1 MSESFL
7 LAAFPA
13 RLRRRHGPEL
23 IATMA
28 EVSGPTGPTRAD
40 RWHLMADGLRER
52 FRLPPRQ
59 PLAVVAAVL
68 TLLIGGALGAV
79 AGSWVGMWT
88 FPKMPAAGP
97 IVSQALGSDAAPP
110 TVYPNGLWMDSMS
123 TLNPGLDPT
132 KAAGD
137 AHDRLAAAGW
147 KPTSVQV
154 SGGTDGIHFR
164 RAEFRA
170 EKSGTGLEVTAYY
183 GDDSLVDVHGWSL
196 QPATYVPLV
205 LIGTVLGLLA
215 GWLAGAALSYRIA
228 GARRRRSSAVL
239 AGAGLALLL
248 IPTSWIYKYV
258 IEYLPAHVHNGLPV
272 FVHRAMG
279 DSPISDL
286 LFRINFGSLT
296 TDSWRDK
303 NLVIAGLA
311 ATALAAIVAR
321 PGRVEQEP
329 AQVA

>member
-7 LAAFPA
+7 LAAYPA

-23 IATMA
+23 ISTMA
-28 EVSGPTGPTRAD
+28 EVAGPAGPTRAD
-40 RWHLMADGLRER
+40 RWRLVSDGLRER

-59 PLAVVAAVL
+59 PLAVAAAIL
-68 TLLIGGALGAV
+68 ALLIGGALGAV
-79 AGSWVGMWT
+79 AGSWAGMWT
-88 FPKMPAAGP
+88 FPKLPAAGP
-97 IVSQALGSDAAPP
+97 IVGQALGSDTAPP
-110 TVYPNGLWMDSMS
+110 TVYPNRLWMDSMS
-123 TLNPGLDPT
+123 ALNPGLDPT
-132 KAAGD
+132 QAAGQ
-137 AHDRLAAAGW
+137 ARDRLAAAGW
-147 KPTSVQV
+147 KTTSVAV
-154 SGGTDGIHFR
+154 SGGTDGVHFR

-183 GDDSLVDVHGWSL
+183 SDDFLVDVHAWAL
-196 QPATYVPLV
+196 QPPTYVPLV
-205 LIGTVLGLLA
+205 LGGMVLGLLA
-215 GWLAGAALSYRIA
+215 GWLAGAALAYRIA

-248 IPTSWIYKYV
+248 IPTAWIYKYL
-258 IEYLPAHVHNGLPV
+258 IEYLPEHGHDGLPV
-272 FVHRAMG
+272 FVHRAMA

-286 LFRINFGSLT
+286 LFRFNFGSLT

-311 ATALAAIVAR
+311 ATVLAAVVAR